1 MRIGVTFPQTE
12 IGNDPI
18 AVRDY
23 AQAVED
29 MGYSHILAF
38 DHVIGANTGSRPGW
52 SGPYTHKHAFHEI
65 FVLLGYLAGLTKSV
79 ELVTGIVILPQR
91 QTVLVAKQAAAIDV
105 LSGGRL
111 RLGVGIG
118 WNDVEYVAL
127 GEDFGNRG
135 RRQEEQIDVMK
146 QLWTNDLVTY
156 EGTWHHIPDAG
167 INPLPVQQPIPVWFG
182 GGAEA
187 TLRRIGRMGDGWIPF
202 GDPNEEMAEAIERVR
217 GYTREAGRDP
227 SALGFE
233 STITADS
240 DGLDGAEDY
249 IEAWEG
255 IGGTHLVVS
264 TMGCGLDSPEAHVEA
279 LRSFREAASL

>member
-18 AVRDY
+18 AIRDY

-29 MGYSHILAF
+29 MGYAHILAF
-38 DHVIGANTGSRPGW
+38 DHVSGANAGSRPGW
-52 SGPYTHKHAFHEI
+52 SGAYNHEDAFHEI
-65 FVLLGYLAGLTKSV
+65 FVLLGYLAGVTKTV

-91 QTVLVAKQAAAIDV
+91 QTVLAAKQAAAIDV

-118 WNDVEYVAL
+118 WNDVEYEAL
-127 GEDFGNRG
+127 GEEFGNRG
-135 RRQEEQIDVMK
+135 RRQEEQIDVMRR
-146 QLWTNDLVTY
+146 LWTNELVTY
-156 EGTWHHIPDAG
+156 EGTWHRITDAG

-202 GDPNEEMAEAIERVR
+202 GGPDEETAAAMERAR
-217 GYTREAGRDP
+217 GYAREAGRDP

-233 STITADS
+233 TTINADG
-240 DGLDGAEDY
+240 DGLDGAADY
-249 IEAWEG
+249 IEAWER

-264 TMGCGLDSPEAHVEA
+264 TMGCGLDSPGAHVEA
-279 LRSFREAASL
+279 LRRFREAAGL